1 MTKNGDQTNAGG
13 DQSIRVAITPTWEAV
28 AKISVE
34 ALLNGTTN
42 GQSMA
47 REEIID
53 LGIKLDDA
61 KEIIEERLKPTPSL
75 QVQFG
80 ETEALIEE
88 KDKTIAELKERVDK
102 LGKTIDNL
110 MDERDEW
117 KADAQRITGLKTCI
131 GDLES
136 TLAFKNQQIIS
147 LEEAK
152 RELQKYWDERNVQQP
167 GLPGIKHE
175 DPVHEQIVDVIHAS
189 KVAKIN
195 NLDPEACDLVGI
207 RELMVYTINQQIKY
221 NEAHKED
228 PEYDAELA
236 NGDGQDTSIDEQ
248 VADYVPY
255 REGDE

>member
-1 MTKNGDQTNAGG
+1 MTNTGDQTNAGG
-13 DQSIRVAITPTWEAV
+13 DQSIRVSITPTWEAV

-47 REEIID
+47 REEIIE

-80 ETEALIEE
+80 ETEALIEG

-110 MDERDEW
+110 KDDFD
-117 KADAQRITGLKTCI
+117 KGQDYIA
-131 GDLES
+131 DLENQIKEKDE
-136 TLAFKNQQIIS
+136 LIAIQRQQIER
-147 LEEAK
+147 LEGYRAD
-152 RELQKYWDERNVQQP
+152 QVIYWDERNVQQP
-167 GLPGIKHE
+167 GLPGIKME
-175 DPVHEQIVDVIHAS
+175 DPIHD
-189 KVAKIN
+189 KI
-195 NLDPEACDLVGI
+195 LDLILDSEVGKRNKLTDDALDLVGV

-221 NEAHKED
+221 NETH
-228 PEYDAELA
+228 
-236 NGDGQDTSIDEQ
+236 
-248 VADYVPY
+248 

>member
-1 MTKNGDQTNAGG
+1 MTNNGDQTNAGG
-13 DQSIRVAITPTWEAV
+13 GQSIRVAITPTWEAV

-102 LGKTIDNL
+102 QGRTIDNL

-117 KADAQRITGLKTCI
+117 RGVNHKEMVSRIA
-131 GDLES
+131 DLECQ
-136 TLAFKNQQIIS
+136 LAMKNQQIERFEKYRAEQIRYYNERNILREGTPKLRNEEPIHDQLVDFLHAS
-147 LEEAK
+147 EFGRKHNLDEEAEDLVAVREFVIYTLNRNAKHREENAELEE
-152 RELQKYWDERNVQQP
+152 
-167 GLPGIKHE
+167 
-175 DPVHEQIVDVIHAS
+175 
-189 KVAKIN
+189 
-195 NLDPEACDLVGI
+195 VG
-207 RELMVYTINQQIKY
+207 E
-221 NEAHKED
+221 
-228 PEYDAELA
+228 
-236 NGDGQDTSIDEQ
+236 
-248 VADYVPY
+248 
-255 REGDE
+255 

>member
-1 MTKNGDQTNAGG
+1 MTNNGDQTNAGG

-110 MDERDEW
+110 IDERDEW
-117 KADAQRITGLKTCI
+117 QKADEHNAGLRKVI
-131 GDLES
+131 KKDLEQ
-136 TLAFKNQQIIS
+136 TLAFKNQTIVN

-152 RELQKYWDERNVQQP
+152 RELQKYWEEKCP
-167 GLPGIKHE
+167 TTGIARDQTEE

-189 KVAKIN
+189 KVAKTN
-195 NLDPEACDLVGI
+195 
-207 RELMVYTINQQIKY
+207 
-221 NEAHKED
+221 
-228 PEYDAELA
+228 
-236 NGDGQDTSIDEQ
+236 
-248 VADYVPY
+248 
-255 REGDE
+255 